1 MLNSFKLLRTSTFR
15 LAAIYLA
22 IFALSVGGLL
32 GYIYLN
38 TSVLLERQTDDTI
51 RAEVQA
57 LADQYQLRGLA
68 GIVETVR
75 RRSQEDTGSVYLLTD
90 PNEIRVAGNIDKLPL
105 QARGDDASW
114 IEFPVDMKRGGISES
129 HTVRA
134 FHADLDG
141 DYEIVVGRDIE
152 VLRQFDGLIRRT
164 LFVTLG
170 DRVTIGARVTL
181 YPGVFVGSDSKIGDD
196 SVLYPNVVVR
206 EGCSLGARVI
216 VHSGTVIGA
225 DGFGYVQHQGRHQ
238 KIPQLGSVVIEDDV
252 ELGANVTVDR
262 ATLGVTR
269 IKQGTKVDNLVQVA
283 HNVTVGEHCILVAQV
298 GIAGSTTIG
307 HHVIIGGQAGLSD
320 HITIGDQ
327 VMIAAKAGVN
337 RSVESNQI
345 VGGIPALPR
354 ERALKVQGVFHHLPE
369 LNQQVRDLADRVER
383 LEQPSRR
390 TPTKAR
396 ATRKKRV
403 AR

>member
-1 MLNSFKLLRTSTFR
+1 MPLPKLPTPITLTQIHQ
-15 LAAIYLA
+15 L
-22 IFALSVGGLL
+22 VGG
-32 GYIYLN
+32 
-38 TSVLLERQTDDTI
+38 TI
-51 RAEVQA
+51 HGDEHTPISELASLSEATPQA
-57 LADQYQLRGLA
+57 LTFIANDKAL
-68 GIVETVR
+68 
-75 RRSQEDTGSVYLLTD
+75 
-90 PNEIRVAGNIDKLPL
+90 KLPQGF
-105 QARGDDASW
+105 QAAAVLIHRH
-114 IEFPVDMKRGGISES
+114 IPELPIPQ
-129 HTVRA
+129 
-134 FHADLDG
+134 
-141 DYEIVVGRDIE
+141 IVVAHPLMAFAMVAQRLYVRPSPPRGIAEGITKGTGVTIGVDPSIWP
-152 VLRQFDGLIRRT
+152 
-164 LFVTLG
+164 FVTLG
-170 DRVTIGARVTL
+170 DRVTIGDRVTL
-181 YPGVFVGSDSKIGDD
+181 YPGVFVGSDSRIGDD
-196 SVLYPNVVVR
+196 CVLYPNVVVR

-216 VHSGTVIGA
+216 AHSGTVIGA

-320 HITIGDQ
+320 HITIGDH

-345 VGGIPALPR
+345 VGGAPALPR
-354 ERALKVQGVFHHLPE
+354 ERALKVQGVIHHLPE
-369 LNQQVRDLADRVER
+369 LNQQVRDLIGRVES
-383 LEQPSRR
+383 LEQSSRR

-396 ATRKKRV
+396 TTRRKQT
-403 AR
+403 